1 MEQLKAFLKR
11 KNIEIS
17 ASRYGISALGAMAF
31 RALAIQRSSR

>member
-17 ASRYGISALGAMAF
+17 ASRYGISALGAMA
-31 RALAIQRSSR
+31 